1 MPKRPFKLRE
11 LLAKL
16 KTYGIVSLSKRGK
29 GSERILFKPK
39 ESGSKKGP
47 QYPIKDHGD
56 GTEISIPVVKTV
68 LRRFGIS
75 EEEFWEEKEKKE
87 KQ

>member
-16 KTYGIVSLSKRGK
+16 KTYGIVSLSNRGK
-29 GSERILFKPK
+29 GSERILLKQKVP
-39 ESGSKKGP
+39 GSKKGP

-56 GTEISIPVVKTV
+56 GTEISIPVVKAV
-68 LRRFGIS
+68 LRRFGINEKEFWG
-75 EEEFWEEKEKKE
+75 EEESKDE
-87 KQ
+87 